1 MIYDIENP
9 VCECSEFVTFCELMA
24 TKKKY
29 YTAECA
35 NEESAEHF
43 AEIVAQ
49 RYPLNHILLI
59 RISGCFV
66 TLLHDPNPGL
76 MAVIVR
82 NPLTS
87 PRCKASVK

>member
-9 VCECSEFVTFCELMA
+9 VYECSEFVTFCELMA
-24 TKKKY
+24 AKKKY

-49 RYPLNHILLI
+49 RYPSNHILLI

-66 TLLHDPNPGL
+66 TLFHVHESEL

-82 NPLTS
+82 NPLSS